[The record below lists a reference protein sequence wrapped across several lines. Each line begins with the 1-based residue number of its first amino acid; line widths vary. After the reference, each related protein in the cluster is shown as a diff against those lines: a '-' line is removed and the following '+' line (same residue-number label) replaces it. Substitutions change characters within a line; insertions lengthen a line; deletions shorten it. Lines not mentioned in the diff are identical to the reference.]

1 MSEQNTDA
9 KSLVHCNKEKSLVT
23 NCGNKLT
30 EKTLP
35 FKILKENDF
44 DRRIKMLDRNTFME
58 TLRAVAEICR
68 TSLDPLSKEE
78 ILKYFEGMELTEDQ
92 VEMIYQYLQLPP
104 EVQTGEPETEEE
116 EETEPVEETS
126 EEENIYF
133 QMYLNDLEQ
142 IEEMSD
148 EEMQEAYRQLLGGD
162 SSVIGKIS
170 ESWLRSIAQLAIP
183 YAEQGA
189 NLEDVIQEGNMGL
202 LLKLT
207 ELTGAG
213 ETACMNEILEGA
225 VTNAMIAYTEEN
237 LENQVADMVVKE
249 QEKKA
254 E

>member
-1 MSEQNTDA
+1 
-9 KSLVHCNKEKSLVT
+9 
-23 NCGNKLT
+23 
-30 EKTLP
+30 
-35 FKILKENDF
+35 
-44 DRRIKMLDRNTFME
+44 MLDRTTFME
-58 TLRAVAEICR
+58 TLRAVAEVCR

-78 ILKYFEGMELTEDQ
+78 ILHYFEGMELNEDQ
-92 VEMIYQYLQLPP
+92 VEMIYQYLQLSP
-104 EVQTGEPETEEE
+104 EEQTGEPEQEEE
-116 EETEPVEETS
+116 EETVQPEETEEE

-148 EEMQEAYRQLLGGD
+148 EEMQEAYAKLLSGD
-162 SSVIGKIS
+162 ASVIGKIS

-213 ETACMNEILEGA
+213 EMACLNEILEGA